1 MDTDIFSIH
10 IKAEGFYKD
19 IADDVEKRYDTS
31 NYEVDRPLSK
41 GVNKKVIGLMGD
53 ELGGIRAEF
62 VVLLTLQMMIRML
75 KKLKE
80 QKNF

>member
-10 IKAEGFYKD
+10 IKTEGFYK
-19 IADDVEKRYDTS
+19 DDVEKRYDTS
-31 NYEVDRPLSK
+31 NYDVK
-41 GVNKKVIGLMGD
+41 GMNEKVIGLMED

-62 VVLLTLQMMIRML
+62 VALLTLQMMIRML

-80 QKNF
+80 QKNL

>member
-10 IKAEGFYKD
+10 IKTEGFYKD
-19 IADDVEKRYDTS
+19 IADDVEKRYTS
-31 NYEVDRPLSK
+31 NYDVK
-41 GVNKKVIGLMGD
+41 GMNAKVIGLMED

-62 VVLLTLQMMIRML
+62 VALLTLQMMIRML

-80 QKNF
+80 QKNL

>member
-41 GVNKKVIGLMGD
+41 GVN
-53 ELGGIRAEF
+53 
-62 VVLLTLQMMIRML
+62 
-75 KKLKE
+75 
-80 QKNF
+80 